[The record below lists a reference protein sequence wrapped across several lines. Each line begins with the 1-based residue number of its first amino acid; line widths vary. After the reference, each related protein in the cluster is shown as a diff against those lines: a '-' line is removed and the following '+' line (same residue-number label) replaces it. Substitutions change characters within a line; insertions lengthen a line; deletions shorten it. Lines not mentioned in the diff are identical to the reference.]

1 MTTNTMIK
9 KAIYCLSLSIALM
22 ACSSKDNP
30 DPSDDTERV
39 AMLTNVG
46 TNVIVP
52 SFEALQTNAADL
64 NAAAIAYAADTKSE
78 AKLKTLQYT
87 WFNTALAWKTA
98 SVFTQG
104 PIENDFL
111 SSSIYFT
118 TTNYTGIEKAISQ
131 PGGAITSDYIETL
144 GAPLKGIPA
153 IEYMVFN
160 TAGDEAVI
168 GGYTGIN
175 GAARGTY
182 LKALTENLMKQTD
195 NVLAKWKPGQ
205 GDYLKTFIEA
215 DGRDINSSFGILA
228 NKIIDQIY
236 TIKDERLGAP
246 IGKRNNGTPQ
256 PDLVDGK
263 VSGTSLPFLKA
274 ELQSVENAFLGKSL
288 KGIDGK
294 GIDDILDKSGAKSG
308 DVLLSTKIKEQFAT
322 VKAKLELIN
331 SPLSTAVTNQ
341 KDLVNAAYDE
351 VKKLQV
357 MMEVDM
363 INNLGVLLTFSD
375 NDGD

>member
-1 MTTNTMIK
+1 MIK
-9 KAIYCLSLSIALM
+9 KTFYFLSICMAVM

-46 TNVIVP
+46 TNVIIP
-52 SFEALQTNAADL
+52 SFEAFQAASAEL
-64 NAAAIAYAADTKSE
+64 STAAIAYAGDTKNLT
-78 AKLKTLQYT
+78 KFQTLKYT
-87 WFNTALAWKTA
+87 WFNAALAWKTA

-104 PIENDFL
+104 PIENEFL

-131 PGGAITSDYIETL
+131 PGRAIDNDYIESL

-153 IEYMVFN
+153 IEYLLFN
-160 TAGDEAVI
+160 DAGEGAVI

-175 GAARGTY
+175 GAARGNY
-182 LKALTENLMKQTD
+182 LKALAENLKKQAD
-195 NVLAKWKPGQ
+195 NIVAKWKPGQ
-205 GDYLKTFIEA
+205 GDYLKTFVAA
-215 DGRDINSSFGILA
+215 DGRDINSSFGILS
-228 NKIIDQIY
+228 NKMIDLVY
-236 TIKDERLGAP
+236 TMKDERLGAP

-256 PDLVDGK
+256 PNLVDGK
-263 VSGTSLPFLKA
+263 LSGTSLPFLKA
-274 ELQSVENAFLGKSL
+274 ELQSVENAFTGKSL

-308 DVLLSTKIKEQFAT
+308 EILLSKKIKDQIAT
-322 VKAKLELIN
+322 VKAKLDLIN
-331 SPLSTAVTNQ
+331 SPLSTAVTAQ
-341 KDLVNAAYDE
+341 KDLVGTAYDE

>member
-1 MTTNTMIK
+1 M
-9 KAIYCLSLSIALM
+9 LSLGVAVM

-30 DPSDDTERV
+30 DPADNTERV

-46 TNVIVP
+46 TNVIIP
-52 SFEALQTNAADL
+52 SFEAFQTAAGDL
-64 NAAAIAYAADTKSE
+64 NTAAIAYAADTKSE
-78 AKLKTLQYT
+78 PKLQTLQYA
-87 WFNTALAWKTA
+87 WFTTALAWKTA

-104 PIENDFL
+104 PIENEFL
-111 SSSIYFT
+111 LSPIYFA

-131 PGGAITSDYIETL
+131 PGRAIDNDYIESL

-153 IEYMVFN
+153 LEYMVFN
-160 TAGDEAVI
+160 DAGNAAVI

-175 GAARGTY
+175 GAARGSY
-182 LKALTENLMKQTD
+182 LKSLTENLKKQAD
-195 NVLAKWKPGQ
+195 NIVTKWKPGQ
-205 GDYLKTFIEA
+205 GDYLKTFIAA
-215 DGRDINSSFGILA
+215 DGRDINSSFGVLS
-228 NKIIDQIY
+228 NKMIDLVY

-246 IGKRNNGTPQ
+246 LGKRNNGTPQ
-256 PDLVDGK
+256 PNLVDGK
-263 VSGTSLPFLKA
+263 LSGTSLPFLKA
-274 ELQSVENAFLGKSL
+274 ELQSVENAFTGKSL

-294 GIDDILDKSGAKSG
+294 GIDDILDKAGAKSG
-308 DVLLSTKIKEQFAT
+308 DVLLSKKIKDQFTT

-331 SPLSTAVTNQ
+331 SPLSTAVTAQ
-341 KDLVNAAYDE
+341 KDLVTAAYDE